1 MVHFVGAGPGDPE
14 LLTVKGRRLIM
25 EADVIIYAGSLVNP
39 QLLTLAKEDAEI
51 YDSKEMALPDIIS
64 VIHEKHQEGKD
75 IVRLQTGDISLF
87 SALHEQTE
95 ALRALRIPYDLC
107 PGVGAFA
114 AAAAA
119 LETEYT
125 APVLTQS
132 VIITRAE
139 GRTPVPD
146 RESLKSFAAHGATMV
161 LYLSA
166 AFAVKVRDEL
176 MNGGMPGNT
185 PAAVVYKASWPEQ
198 KVLQTTLFHLPDV
211 MQQNGIR
218 STALIII
225 GEVLGEE
232 SSTREASRLYATDF
246 TTAYRKGSDETGKTE
261 EIGEAEDA
269 KASRI

>member
-14 LLTVKGRRLIM
+14 LVTVKGRRLIM

-39 QLLTLAKEDAEI
+39 ELLTLAKADAEI

-64 VIHEKHQEGKD
+64 VIQKKHQEGKD
-75 IVRLQTGDISLF
+75 IVRLQTGDISLY

-125 APVLTQS
+125 APELTQS

-146 RESLKSFAAHGATMV
+146 RESLKSFAEHGATMV
-161 LYLSA
+161 LYLSSA
-166 AFAVKVRDEL
+166 LAVKVRDEL
-176 MNGGMPGNT
+176 TNGGMPGNT
-185 PAAVVYKASWPEQ
+185 PTAIVYKASWPEQ
-198 KVLQTTLFHLPDV
+198 KVFRTTLLHLPDV
-211 MQQNGIR
+211 MAQNGIR

-232 SSTREASRLYATDF
+232 GAAKEASRLYAPEF
-246 TTAYRKGSDETGKTE
+246 TTAYRKGSDETSKTGAV
-261 EIGEAEDA
+261 GEA
-269 KASRI
+269 